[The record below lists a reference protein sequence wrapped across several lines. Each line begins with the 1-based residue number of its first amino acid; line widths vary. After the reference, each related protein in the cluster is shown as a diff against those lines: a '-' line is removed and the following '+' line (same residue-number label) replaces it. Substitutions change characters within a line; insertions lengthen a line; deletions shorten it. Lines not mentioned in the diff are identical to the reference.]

1 MYAGLRIQ
9 VCFRI
14 QHIGNCVFF
23 TCGVDHY
30 PRGDR
35 SSLPTAA
42 RDTLLTTMYAYQ
54 QAPSSPKYVAL
65 STLARPKTRK
75 RKAQGQHTDC
85 SCEKRQKTVSVRVL
99 AKVIY

>member
-1 MYAGLRIQ
+1 MHAGLHSQ

-42 RDTLLTTMYAYQ
+42 RDTLLTSSYNVRLPTSSQ
-54 QAPSSPKYVAL
+54 LSEVRRLVDTGPSEDQEEKSGG
-65 STLARPKTRK
+65 T
-75 RKAQGQHTDC
+75 AQ
-85 SCEKRQKTVSVRVL
+85 
-99 AKVIY
+99 